1 MKQRFAK
8 KMISYSV
15 IIFLIVAAL
24 WLIPV
29 IFLF

>member
-1 MKQRFAK
+1 MKHRFAK

>member
-1 MKQRFAK
+1 MKHRFAK
-8 KMISYSV
+8 KMISYFV